1 MAYTKYSLVPD
12 DNNSA
17 PPNGAPEGM
26 LPSGVNNTMRD
37 MMAQIR
43 DVGDGIRNGTYTITS
58 ASITGGS
65 IAGITD
71 LAVADGGTGA
81 SDAGTARTNL
91 GLAIG
96 TNVQAYDP
104 DLAAIAALSPTADN
118 FIVGNGTAWI
128 LETPA
133 QVRTS
138 IGATTLGGN
147 LLTITNPSAITFP
160 RFNADN
166 TVSSL
171 DAATFRTAIGAG
183 TSSTTGTVTSVGG
196 TGTVNG
202 ITLTGT
208 VTSTGNLTLGGTLSN
223 VSLTTQVTD
232 TLPATNGGTGQ
243 STYTVGDLL
252 VGGATNTLAKLADVA
267 TGNALISGGVGVAPS
282 YGKIGLTT
290 HVSGTLPVANGG
302 TGITALG
309 TGVATFLGTPTSA
322 NLAAAVTNETGSGA
336 LVFGT
341 IPTLTGMRQT
351 RVAMGASNIDLST
364 GNYFT
369 RTISGATTLTV
380 SNIVA
385 TGSANSFILDLTNG
399 GAGAI
404 TWWSGVKWVAG
415 TAPTLTAAGRDTLGF
430 FTHDGGT
437 NWTGLVL
444 GKDIK

>member
-1 MAYTKYSLVPD
+1 MAYTKYSLTPD

-43 DVGDGIRNGTYTITS
+43 DVGDGIRNGTYAVTS
-58 ASITGGS
+58 ANITGGTIS
-65 IAGITD
+65 GITD

-96 TNVQAYDP
+96 TNVQAYDA

-118 FIVGNGTAWI
+118 FIVGNGTTWT

-133 QVRTS
+133 QTRTS
-138 IGATTLGGN
+138 LGATTTGN
-147 LLTITNPSAITFP
+147 
-160 RFNADN
+160 
-166 TVSSL
+166 SL
-171 DAATFRTAIGAG
+171 FTAVDAAAARTAIGAG

-202 ITLTGT
+202 LTLTGT

-223 VSLTTQVTD
+223 VSLTTQVTG

-243 STYTVGDLL
+243 STYAVGDLL
-252 VGGATNTLAKLADVA
+252 VGGATNTLAKLAGVA
-267 TGNALISGGVGVAPS
+267 TGSALISGGVGVAPS

-290 HVSGTLPVANGG
+290 HISGTLAVGNGG
-302 TGITALG
+302 TGITSFG
-309 TGVATFLGTPTSA
+309 TGVATFLGTPSSA
-322 NLAAAVTNETGSGA
+322 NLLSAMSDETGTGLLTFA
-336 LVFGT
+336 T
-341 IPTLTGMRQT
+341 TPTFIGMRQT

-380 SNIVA
+380 SNVP
-385 TGSANSFILDLTNG
+385 SAGTAASFILDLTNG
-399 GAGAI
+399 GSAAI
-404 TWWSGVKWVAG
+404 TWWSGTKWAAG
-415 TAPTLTAAGRDTLGF
+415 TAPTLTSAGRDVLGF
-430 FTHDGGT
+430 YTHDGGT
-437 NWTGLVL
+437 TWNGLVL
-444 GKDIK
+444 VKDIK